1 MLFLFLYSIS
11 QKAIIFAYEN
21 DIISINLNE
30 IYRYIAIKTS
40 QPIKTI
46 QSAFIYSFNNLNTK
60 KLYTNYENIFDIEFS
75 IEFFNIS
82 TLINDFIDISNAGK
96 EKYEI
101 LIKCLGICMVT
112 KIASETC
119 KDCGENSIASK
130 IDLAGKA
137 VVLTFSMPL
146 FQEVIFIIKDL
157 LEL

>member
-1 MLFLFLYSIS
+1 MNSIFTIAGIGIVSTAFVIILKQYRPEFAFGAALAAGIILLFFSVS
-11 QKAIIFAYEN
+11 CFT
-21 DIISINLNE
+21 E
-30 IYRYIAIKTS
+30 IIKT
-40 QPIKTI
+40 
-46 QSAFIYSFNNLNTK
+46 
-60 KLYTNYENIFDIEFS
+60 
-75 IEFFNIS
+75 
-82 TLINDFIDISNAGK
+82 INDFIDISNAGK

-119 KDCGENSIASK
+119 KDCGENSIVSK

>member
-1 MLFLFLYSIS
+1 MNSIFTIAGIGIVSTAFVIILKQYRPEFAFGAALAAGIILLFFSVS
-11 QKAIIFAYEN
+11 CFT
-21 DIISINLNE
+21 E
-30 IYRYIAIKTS
+30 I
-40 QPIKTI
+40 IKTI
-46 QSAFIYSFNNLNTK
+46 NN
-60 KLYTNYENIFDIEFS
+60 
-75 IEFFNIS
+75 
-82 TLINDFIDISNAGK
+82 FIDISNAGK

>member
-1 MLFLFLYSIS
+1 MNSIFTI
-11 QKAIIFAYEN
+11 AGIG
-21 DIISINLNE
+21 IISTAFVIILKQYRPEFAFGAALAAGIILLFFSVSCFTE
-30 IYRYIAIKTS
+30 I
-40 QPIKTI
+40 IKTI
-46 QSAFIYSFNNLNTK
+46 NN
-60 KLYTNYENIFDIEFS
+60 
-75 IEFFNIS
+75 
-82 TLINDFIDISNAGK
+82 FIDISNAGK

>member
-1 MLFLFLYSIS
+1 MNSIFTIAGIGIVSTAFVIILKQYRPEFAFSAALASGIILLFFSVS
-11 QKAIIFAYEN
+11 CFT
-21 DIISINLNE
+21 E
-30 IYRYIAIKTS
+30 IIKT
-40 QPIKTI
+40 
-46 QSAFIYSFNNLNTK
+46 
-60 KLYTNYENIFDIEFS
+60 
-75 IEFFNIS
+75 
-82 TLINDFIDISNAGK
+82 INDFIDISNAGK

>member
-1 MLFLFLYSIS
+1 MNSIFTI
-11 QKAIIFAYEN
+11 AGIG
-21 DIISINLNE
+21 IISTAFVIILKQYRPEFAFGAALAAGIILLFFSVSCFTE
-30 IYRYIAIKTS
+30 IIKT
-40 QPIKTI
+40 
-46 QSAFIYSFNNLNTK
+46 
-60 KLYTNYENIFDIEFS
+60 
-75 IEFFNIS
+75 
-82 TLINDFIDISNAGK
+82 INDFIDISNAGK

>member
-1 MLFLFLYSIS
+1 MNSIFTIAGIGIVSTAFVIILKQYRPEFAFGAALAAGIILLFFSVS
-11 QKAIIFAYEN
+11 CFT
-21 DIISINLNE
+21 E
-30 IYRYIAIKTS
+30 IIKT
-40 QPIKTI
+40 
-46 QSAFIYSFNNLNTK
+46 
-60 KLYTNYENIFDIEFS
+60 
-75 IEFFNIS
+75 
-82 TLINDFIDISNAGK
+82 INDFIDISNAGK

-146 FQEVIFIIKDL
+146 LQEVIFIIKDL

>member
-1 MLFLFLYSIS
+1 MNSIFTIAGIGIVSTAFVIILKQYRPEFAFGAALAAGIILLFFSVS
-11 QKAIIFAYEN
+11 CFT
-21 DIISINLNE
+21 E
-30 IYRYIAIKTS
+30 IIKT
-40 QPIKTI
+40 
-46 QSAFIYSFNNLNTK
+46 
-60 KLYTNYENIFDIEFS
+60 
-75 IEFFNIS
+75 
-82 TLINDFIDISNAGK
+82 INDFIDISNAGK

>member
-1 MLFLFLYSIS
+1 MNSIFTIAGIGIVSTAFVIILKQYRPEFAFSAALAAGIILLFFSVS
-11 QKAIIFAYEN
+11 CFT
-21 DIISINLNE
+21 E
-30 IYRYIAIKTS
+30 I
-40 QPIKTI
+40 IKTI
-46 QSAFIYSFNNLNTK
+46 NN
-60 KLYTNYENIFDIEFS
+60 
-75 IEFFNIS
+75 
-82 TLINDFIDISNAGK
+82 FIDISNAGK

>member
-1 MLFLFLYSIS
+1 MNSIFTIAGIGIVSTAFVIILKQYRPEFAFSAALAAGIILLFFSVS
-11 QKAIIFAYEN
+11 CFT
-21 DIISINLNE
+21 E
-30 IYRYIAIKTS
+30 IIKT
-40 QPIKTI
+40 
-46 QSAFIYSFNNLNTK
+46 
-60 KLYTNYENIFDIEFS
+60 
-75 IEFFNIS
+75 
-82 TLINDFIDISNAGK
+82 INDFIDISNAGK

>member
-1 MLFLFLYSIS
+1 MNSIFTIAGIGIVSTAFVIILKQYRPEFAFSAALAAGIILLFFSVS
-11 QKAIIFAYEN
+11 CFT
-21 DIISINLNE
+21 E
-30 IYRYIAIKTS
+30 IIKT
-40 QPIKTI
+40 
-46 QSAFIYSFNNLNTK
+46 
-60 KLYTNYENIFDIEFS
+60 
-75 IEFFNIS
+75 
-82 TLINDFIDISNAGK
+82 INDFIDISNSGK